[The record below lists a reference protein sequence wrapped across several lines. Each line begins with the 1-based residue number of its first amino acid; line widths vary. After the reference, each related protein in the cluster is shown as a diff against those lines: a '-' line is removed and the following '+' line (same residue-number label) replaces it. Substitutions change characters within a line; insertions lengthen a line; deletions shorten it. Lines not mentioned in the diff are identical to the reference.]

1 MDKIFIDEVVAEM
14 HTIQDMLR
22 WAMSRFN
29 DAGIFYGHGT
39 DNAWDEAVQLVLPAL
54 HLPPDV
60 DPGMRHSRLTTSERH
75 RIAELI
81 IRRVQERIPA
91 PYLTNKAWYAGW
103 EFYVDERVLIPRSP
117 IAEMVANRFAP
128 FLKDE
133 PTRIMD
139 LCTGS
144 GCIAIIMAH
153 EFPHAEV
160 DAIDISVDALNVA
173 ERNINDHG
181 LEQQVIPIRS
191 DLFRDLPQ
199 S

>member
-117 IAEMVANRFAP
+117 SPRWW
-128 FLKDE
+128 
-133 PTRIMD
+133 PTA
-139 LCTGS
+139 S
-144 GCIAIIMAH
+144 
-153 EFPHAEV
+153 PP
-160 DAIDISVDALNVA
+160 S
-173 ERNINDHG
+173 
-181 LEQQVIPIRS
+181 
-191 DLFRDLPQ
+191 
-199 S
+199 

>member
-81 IRRVQERIPA
+81 IRRVQ
-91 PYLTNKAWYAGW
+91 
-103 EFYVDERVLIPRSP
+103 
-117 IAEMVANRFAP
+117 
-128 FLKDE
+128 
-133 PTRIMD
+133 
-139 LCTGS
+139 
-144 GCIAIIMAH
+144 
-153 EFPHAEV
+153 
-160 DAIDISVDALNVA
+160 
-173 ERNINDHG
+173 
-181 LEQQVIPIRS
+181 
-191 DLFRDLPQ
+191 
-199 S
+199 